1 MSGWHRSGQNAPA
14 AFGAGIRP
22 HFGIAI
28 AEQAA
33 VLCTEFEFSHRSAFV
48 AIDQQG
54 WEATAIAG
62 KFLAPLPQRDQHRKY
77 PAPLRGQQ
85 IFLIG
90 AAVGGGRRRQDAALH
105 QGTQPHGEDI
115 LRQADAFLKFA
126 EAAFS
131 QEGLADDQ
139 QRPPVAERV
148 QRSRDRAFR
157 LFKAGAF
164 HHGRPFGSKKSI
176 PPITALCS
184 CIMKPDPLHSPS
196 SLIMQPLEA
205 IVRLANKTALITGGN
220 SGIGLA
226 TARLF
231 VAEGARVAI
240 TGRNQATL
248 EAAAKE
254 LGPNALAIV
263 ADATDIA
270 ATEKA
275 VAKAVE
281 KFGKL
286 DIVFANA
293 GISASTPV
301 GGTSLATFESV
312 LKTNITAVFFTVQ
325 AAAPHLSDG
334 GSIILNGSVISVL
347 GNPGYAAYA
356 ASKAGVRAMARVM
369 ASELSPRG
377 IRVNV
382 VSPGGPST
390 PIWNRTAPTPEAI
403 VALEARI
410 SKAVPLGR
418 FGKPEQ
424 VAKTVLF
431 LASDD
436 ASNIQSAEIFVDG
449 GATGSP
455 AGAPIYR
462 G

>member
-1 MSGWHRSGQNAPA
+1 M
-14 AFGAGIRP
+14 
-22 HFGIAI
+22 
-28 AEQAA
+28 
-33 VLCTEFEFSHRSAFV
+33 
-48 AIDQQG
+48 
-54 WEATAIAG
+54 
-62 KFLAPLPQRDQHRKY
+62 
-77 PAPLRGQQ
+77 
-85 IFLIG
+85 
-90 AAVGGGRRRQDAALH
+90 
-105 QGTQPHGEDI
+105 
-115 LRQADAFLKFA
+115 
-126 EAAFS
+126 
-131 QEGLADDQ
+131 
-139 QRPPVAERV
+139 
-148 QRSRDRAFR
+148 R
-157 LFKAGAF
+157 L
-164 HHGRPFGSKKSI
+164 
-176 PPITALCS
+176 
-184 CIMKPDPLHSPS
+184 
-196 SLIMQPLEA
+196 
-205 IVRLANKTALITGGN
+205 VNKTALITGGN
-220 SGIGLA
+220 SGIGLV

-275 VAKAVE
+275 VKQAVE

-293 GISASTPV
+293 GISANTPV
-301 GGTSLATFESV
+301 GGTSLETFEAV

-325 AAAPHLSDG
+325 AAAPHLNDG
-334 GSIILNGSVISVL
+334 ASIILNGSVISVL
-347 GNPGYAAYA
+347 GNPGYSAYA

-382 VSPGGPST
+382 VAPGASRT
-390 PIWNRTAPTPEAI
+390 PIWNGAAPTPEAFA
-403 VALEARI
+403 VLDKRI
-410 SKAVPLGR
+410 SRTIPLGR
-418 FGKPEQ
+418 LGEAEE

-436 ASNIQSAEIFVDG
+436 ASNVQGAEIFVDG
-449 GATGSP
+449 GATSSP